1 MLEQLKDVIVEMAL
15 LIKDCCLPVISTKE
29 RNIKDET
36 NPGKNLDENDRS
48 LTVDCDNRGPYIR
61 MDSFLRKIFSPSFYE
76 PPCAHECDEERNPK
90 KSSSLYRLKSNNVPP
105 IYESLFSFENDTKN
119 TNTIYTNMVELPLK
133 YGDVKE
139 RFENQFNEEYCHS
152 QDNNSKSYQIG
163 ANDQRT
169 ESNLALCINEKV
181 TYRNYVT

>member
-1 MLEQLKDVIVEMAL
+1 MLEQLKDVIVEMEL
-15 LIKDCCLPVISTKE
+15 LIKDCCLPVVSTKE

-36 NPGKNLDENDRS
+36 NPDKNLAENDCS

-61 MDSFLRKIFSPSFYE
+61 MDSFLMEIFSPSLYE
-76 PPCAHECDEERNPK
+76 PPCANECDEERNPK
-90 KSSSLYRLKSNNVPP
+90 KMSSLYRLKSTNVPP
-105 IYESLFSFENDTKN
+105 IYESLFSFGNATEN
-119 TNTIYTNMVELPLK
+119 TNNIDTNMLELPLK

-139 RFENQFNEEYCHS
+139 QLENQFNEEFCHT

-163 ANDQRT
+163 AKDQRT

-181 TYRNYVT
+181 THKNYDT